1 MQQHLFSGE
10 AKPAVTNW
18 ADTDD
23 EDDFDDDIGP
33 LPSSWVC
40 MLKYMKHSLTRVYV
54 DLAKHHFPLQL
65 PTENANGNAEEKQ
78 EEDEHTD
85 SDEAS
90 FSLGRIFCIL
100 NLRLLGESLQ
110 YEEDHK
116 DAENIYH
123 GLSVKSKLAF
133 RNERKSIKH

>member
-1 MQQHLFSGE
+1 MGMHDCLYQALFDSCLCR
-10 AKPAVTNW
+10 P
-18 ADTDD
+18 
-23 EDDFDDDIGP
+23 
-33 LPSSWVC
+33 C
-40 MLKYMKHSLTRVYV
+40 QY
-54 DLAKHHFPLQL
+54 HFPLQL

-90 FSLGRIFCIL
+90 FSLGRNFCIL
-100 NLRLLGESLQ
+100 SLLLLGESPQ
-110 YEEDHK
+110 NEEYHK

-123 GLSVKSKLAF
+123 RLSVKSKLAF